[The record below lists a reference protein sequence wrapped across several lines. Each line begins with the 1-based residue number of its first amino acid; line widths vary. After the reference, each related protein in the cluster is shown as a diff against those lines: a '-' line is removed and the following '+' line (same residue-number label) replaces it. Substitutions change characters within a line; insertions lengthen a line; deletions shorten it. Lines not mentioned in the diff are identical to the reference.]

1 MKGTQHALCITL
13 LWVHAVPTQLLYSV
27 RLVVSFQA
35 SRVINNSFL
44 KKGRW
49 IAWYME
55 S

>member
-1 MKGTQHALCITL
+1 MYYAYVGSTD
-13 LWVHAVPTQLLYSV
+13 AVPTQLLYSV